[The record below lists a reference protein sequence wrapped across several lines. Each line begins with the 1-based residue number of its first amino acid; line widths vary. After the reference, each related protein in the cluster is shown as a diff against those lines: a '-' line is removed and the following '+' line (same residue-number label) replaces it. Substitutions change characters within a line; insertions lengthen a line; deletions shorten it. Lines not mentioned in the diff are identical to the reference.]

1 VIRSRADRTCRFWVV
16 LSTLA
21 ILGVLVAGCTLRAG
35 GQDLVEAKCT
45 RCHTLAPIEVQGR
58 TRVEWDAV
66 VQRMIEHGADLSA
79 GQAQRVVDYLA
90 ETYRPGGE

>member
-1 VIRSRADRTCRFWVV
+1 MIRGRVGRTFRFWTA
-16 LSTLA
+16 LSTLT

-45 RCHTLAPIEVQGR
+45 RCHTLAPIEVHGR
-58 TRVEWDAV
+58 TRAEWDAV
-66 VQRMIEHGADLSA
+66 VQRMIEHGANLSG

-90 ETYRPGGE
+90 ETYRPGGR